1 MNHVVAWLNAISTMI
16 FDRRDNNQPP
26 LRADPAATLK
36 HYSDQND
43 RKAEKRFDA
52 FFWDQKY
59 PLLAPEAAPILLHLE
74 VLDFLVK
81 HLNDFRNPA
90 VKLYLDQAPKEI
102 DYA

>member
-16 FDRRDNNQPP
+16 FHRRDNNKPP

-36 HYSDQND
+36 HHSDQMSG
-43 RKAEKRFDA
+43 RLRR
-52 FFWDQKY
+52 
-59 PLLAPEAAPILLHLE
+59 APEAAPILLPLE

-81 HLNDFRNPA
+81 HLDDFRNPA

>member
-1 MNHVVAWLNAISTMI
+1 MNHAVAWLNAISTMI
-16 FDRRDNNQPP
+16 FDRRDNNKPP

-36 HYSDQND
+36 HYSDQN
-43 RKAEKRFDA
+43 
-52 FFWDQKY
+52 KY

-81 HLNDFRNPA
+81 HLNDFGNPA